1 MVNGSLDF
9 LDMIKNGAGSRAAV
23 RKNRQEEKQTG
34 QPENKPENKSEVRKV
49 PANKMVAV
57 IDTETNWHDE
67 VMTIGVALADQ
78 GTLQCVDRR
87 YYILEPECRVGGM
100 YSGVI
105 GKCEDR
111 PITGMRDQVLC
122 EIRKHLDTSGVSKIF
137 AYNGKFDVMHLPEL
151 SGYEWYDIMRL
162 AAYRQFNKSIPPTA
176 ECCKTGRL
184 KRNYGV
190 EPIMRMLT
198 GNSSYFEVHNAVMDA
213 VDELKIM
220 ELLGHGI
227 EAYECARI

>member
-1 MVNGSLDF
+1 MSREQEMKEFFEGKSLRAWKFFGAHVNKKGVTFRTYAPGATGVNVFGDFNHWFELPMERDEYGCWSVTVSEAKPGDLYKYVIYGHNNWRAEHADPYAFGAELRPGS
-9 LDMIKNGAGSRAAV
+9 ASR
-23 RKNRQEEKQTG
+23 
-34 QPENKPENKSEVRKV
+34 
-49 PANKMVAV
+49 
-57 IDTETNWHDE
+57 
-67 VMTIGVALADQ
+67 
-78 GTLQCVDRR
+78 
-87 YYILEPECRVGGM
+87 
-100 YSGVI
+100 
-105 GKCEDR
+105 
-111 PITGMRDQVLC
+111 IT
-122 EIRKHLDTSGVSKIF
+122 
-137 AYNGKFDVMHLPEL
+137 EL

-162 AAYRQFNKSIPPTA
+162 AAYRQFNNSIPQTA

-227 EAYECARI
+227 EKYECARI